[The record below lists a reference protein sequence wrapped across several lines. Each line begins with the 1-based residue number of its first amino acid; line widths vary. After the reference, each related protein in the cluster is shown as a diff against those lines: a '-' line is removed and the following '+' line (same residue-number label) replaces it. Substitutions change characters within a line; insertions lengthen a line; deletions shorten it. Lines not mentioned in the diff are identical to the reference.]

1 HDHSKIVTLY
11 KQSEIA
17 RVSESFIEDGFHNC
31 IQIHLYCGVIDLAE
45 KCNHS
50 WEEQH
55 SNFKETKYECKKCGA
70 TQIIPRLL
78 EKHTHESIQDNE

>member
-1 HDHSKIVTLY
+1 M
-11 KQSEIA
+11 
-17 RVSESFIEDGFHNC
+17 
-31 IQIHLYCGVIDLAE
+31 GVIDLTK
-45 KCNHS
+45 KCSHS

-55 SNFKETKYECKKCGA
+55 SNLKETKYECKKCGA